1 MLLHHSLQPSVI
13 TAFAILVVFIDSWL
27 LYNLDYASPMAGPL
41 YCSVSQ
47 KKEAGGSHISSHFW

>member
-1 MLLHHSLQPSVI
+1 MI

-27 LYNLDYASPMAGPL
+27 VYNLDYASPMAGPL